1 MSASPLPHSASQTPK
16 GVDFS
21 ALPRVVERA
30 GVDAA
35 RLASEPA
42 LGAREPCVLRGLVRH
57 WPEVDLDDG
66 ALLDSL
72 AARASPQ
79 PLPFYTARPE
89 ADGRVFYDASM
100 RGFNFERRR
109 GQLADCCR
117 WLRDH
122 ADDPD
127 AGMLYVGSTAVDG
140 WLPGF
145 SASHALELGVDD
157 ALCSLWLGNRTRIAA
172 HYDFPRN
179 LACVVSGRRRF
190 TLFPPEQMSNLYPG
204 PLEHTPSGQPISM
217 IDFHAVDEARFP
229 RFGEALETA
238 LVAELEAGDA
248 IYIPSMWWH
257 HVEAL
262 ASVNLLIN
270 YWWRDSELYLGSPQ
284 AALLHAALAIGQLTE
299 AEREPWERLFQHTV
313 FRRDDRDWEHLEPH
327 QRGVMAKI
335 DEAQARALRQQLSRQ
350 LQL

>member
-1 MSASPLPHSASQTPK
+1 
-16 GVDFS
+16 
-21 ALPRVVERA
+21 
-30 GVDAA
+30 
-35 RLASEPA
+35 
-42 LGAREPCVLRGLVRH
+42 
-57 WPEVDLDDG
+57 
-66 ALLDSL
+66 
-72 AARASPQ
+72 
-79 PLPFYTARPE
+79 
-89 ADGRVFYDASM
+89 
-100 RGFNFERRR
+100 
-109 GQLADCCR
+109 
-117 WLRDH
+117 
-122 ADDPD
+122 
-127 AGMLYVGSTAVDG
+127 VDG

-190 TLFPPEQMSNLYPG
+190 TLFPPEQVLNLYPG

-217 IDFHAVDEARFP
+217 VDFHAIDDGRFP
-229 RFGEALETA
+229 RFAAALEA
-238 LVAELEAGDA
+238 ARVAELEPGDA

-262 ASVNLLIN
+262 APVNLLIN

-299 AEREPWERLFQHTV
+299 AERKPWEQLFEHMV
-313 FRRDDRDWEHLEPH
+313 FRRDEQDWEHLEPR
-327 QRGVMAKI
+327 QRGVLGDI